1 VGPTASADDLERR
14 KKYLVHARDQT
25 PERLVQGKRLLNWAL
40 DLNVQLI
47 TQLTVARYGAVCT
60 VLNEAHHTLKTCSV
74 KAYIHTYVT
83 SALREDEIIHV
94 IHTHTGVYM
103 CVSIWQ
109 CRDVCKLVYSGRPAS
124 QPASIAASQLQ
135 VTHASS

>member
-25 PERLVQGKRLLNWAL
+25 PERLVHGSRLLNRAL

-47 TQLTVARYGAVCT
+47 TQLTAERYGAVCT
-60 VLNEAHHTLKTCSV
+60 VLNEVHHTLETCSV

-94 IHTHTGVYM
+94 IHTHTQRYT
-103 CVSIWQ
+103 CVFRYGNAATSASWFTEA
-109 CRDVCKLVYSGRPAS
+109 GRPAS
-124 QPASIAASQLQ
+124 
-135 VTHASS
+135 